1 MQAAASALPDLDIRG
16 ILGALAREG
25 VDFLVIGGV
34 AVGYHGHIRATKD
47 VDVVPAPDAA
57 NLERLAQVLK
67 QLDAEVEGAQEFDSG
82 ELPDPLDPK
91 ALALG
96 GNWVLMTR
104 LGRLDVMQWLGD
116 DPLWEK
122 LSPAAIQDQI
132 GDIPVK
138 FVSYDDLVA
147 LKELAARPED
157 LTDLER
163 LRDARKD

>member
-1 MQAAASALPDLDIRG
+1 MPELDIRG
-16 ILGALAREG
+16 ILGELAREG

-34 AVGYHGHIRATKD
+34 AVGYHGHVRATKD

-57 NLERLAQVLK
+57 NLEKLAQVLR
-67 QLDAEVEGAQEFDSG
+67 QLEAEVEGAQEFESD
-82 ELPDPLDPK
+82 ELPDPLDPD

-116 DPLWEK
+116 DPLWAK
-122 LSPAAIQDQI
+122 LSPSAIQDQI

-138 FVSYDDLVA
+138 FVSYEDLVA

-163 LRDARKD
+163 LRDARRE

>member
-1 MQAAASALPDLDIRG
+1 
-16 ILGALAREG
+16 
-25 VDFLVIGGV
+25 
-34 AVGYHGHIRATKD
+34 
-47 VDVVPAPDAA
+47 VPAPDAA
-57 NLERLAQVLK
+57 NLKRLAQVLK
-67 QLDAEVEGAQEFDSG
+67 QLDAEVEGAQEFDSD
-82 ELPDPLDPK
+82 ELSDPLDPK

-96 GNWVLMTR
+96 GNWVLTTR

-138 FVSYDDLVA
+138 FVSYEDLVA

-163 LRDARKD
+163 MRDARRD

>member
-1 MQAAASALPDLDIRG
+1 MPDLDIRG
-16 ILGALAREG
+16 ILGELAREG

-34 AVGYHGHIRATKD
+34 AVGYHGHVRATKD
-47 VDVVPAPDAA
+47 IDVVPAPDAS
-57 NLERLAQVLK
+57 NLERLAGVLR
-67 QLDAEVEGAQEFDSG
+67 QLDAEVEGAQEFASD
-82 ELPDPLDPK
+82 ELPDPLDPD

-96 GNWVLMTR
+96 GNWVLTTR

-116 DPLWEK
+116 DPLWET

-138 FVSYDDLVA
+138 FVSYEDLVA
-147 LKELAARPED
+147 LKELAGRPQD

-163 LRDARKD
+163 LRDARKTD

>member
-1 MQAAASALPDLDIRG
+1 LPDLDIRG
-16 ILGALAREG
+16 LLGELAREG

-57 NLERLAQVLK
+57 NLEKLAQVLRR
-67 QLDAEVEGAQEFDSG
+67 LEAEVEGAQEFESG
-82 ELPDPLDPK
+82 ELPNPLDPN

-116 DPLWEK
+116 SPLWEK
-122 LSPAAIQDQI
+122 LSPSAIQDQI

-138 FVSYDDLVA
+138 FVSYEDLVT

-163 LRDARKD
+163 LRAARQE

>member
-1 MQAAASALPDLDIRG
+1 LPELDIRG
-16 ILGALAREG
+16 ILGELAREG

-34 AVGYHGHIRATKD
+34 AVGYHGHVRATKD

-57 NLERLAQVLK
+57 NLEKLAQVLR
-67 QLDAEVEGAQEFDSG
+67 QLEAEVEGAQEFESD
-82 ELPDPLDPK
+82 ELPDPLDPD

-116 DPLWEK
+116 DPLWAK
-122 LSPAAIQDQI
+122 LSPSAIQDQI

-138 FVSYDDLVA
+138 FVSYEDLVA

-163 LRDARKD
+163 LRDARRE

>member
-1 MQAAASALPDLDIRG
+1 MPDLDIRG
-16 ILGALAREG
+16 LLGELAREG

-57 NLERLAQVLK
+57 NLEKLARVLRRLE
-67 QLDAEVEGAQEFDSG
+67 AEVEGAQEFESG
-82 ELPDPLDPK
+82 ELPNPLDPN

-116 DPLWEK
+116 SPLWEK
-122 LSPAAIQDQI
+122 LSPSAIQDQI

-138 FVSYDDLVA
+138 FVSYEDLVA

-163 LRDARKD
+163 LRAARKE

>member
-1 MQAAASALPDLDIRG
+1 MPDLDIRG
-16 ILGALAREG
+16 ILGELAREG

-47 VDVVPAPDAA
+47 VDVVPAPDAT
-57 NLERLAQVLK
+57 NLKRLAKVLE
-67 QLDAEVEGAQEFDSG
+67 QLDAEVEGAQEFEND
-82 ELPDPLDPK
+82 ELPDPLDPD

-122 LSPAAIQDQI
+122 LSPSAIQDQI
-132 GDIPVK
+132 GSIPVK
-138 FVSYDDLVA
+138 FVSYEDLVA

-157 LTDLER
+157 LMDLER
-163 LRDARKD
+163 LRNARSE